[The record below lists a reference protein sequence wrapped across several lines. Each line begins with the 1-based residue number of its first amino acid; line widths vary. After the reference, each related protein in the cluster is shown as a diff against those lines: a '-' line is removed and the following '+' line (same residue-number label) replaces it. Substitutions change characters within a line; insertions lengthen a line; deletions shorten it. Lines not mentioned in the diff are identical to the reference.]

1 MKGGNLPV
9 RHIPSGTPV
18 NESES
23 KAIEQLKS
31 KLQSHSDNW
40 IMLSNLYHHSHAA
53 RLSDEID
60 LVLIGSH
67 GVIVVEIKHWDLGYI
82 KSNSIKAEAEAERIN
97 DKAKRIAG
105 KLRQG
110 GRDSGFVSA
119 RMLLTGGGTG
129 VSGGQRQFIR
139 GVPVFGLS
147 EWKDLTDTPGLA
159 ILTQQQIEDAARQ
172 IEPHSKPALTGQIR
186 QFGGLINLEK
196 ISPSTETFHRVYR
209 GQHPSRR
216 DKVVLHL
223 FDLSASSEKQ
233 PKDLARREFDVIQQW
248 QKSPFVPSLLD
259 SFQEAEQYPGE
270 LFYFSLVDSDAPT
283 LLKRSEDRQWSR
295 DDRISFAQDAL
306 RALHGFHCPEDS
318 ELPALVHRNI
328 TPETLRVRHNGKP
341 LFTGFSF
348 SRIADAQTI
357 SPADAQHV
365 VDEWA
370 APEVQRG
377 GLPAADARSDVYSLC
392 KSLRILFADDTNAD
406 RETRDLLG
414 LGCEED
420 AQKRESP
427 LELASALESHTSPT
441 AKAGIPELP
450 AAEFWDEG
458 TIVPFQSTR
467 YKIVSR
473 LGKGGFGQTFKV
485 VELDGNSDE
494 LFGTYV
500 AKVIHHEADAV
511 VSLRAYRKV
520 RAYTVHR
527 HLSALHEIAPVWEG
541 NRFAALLKWI
551 EGVPLHDLSGVLEL
565 YCEELAELS
574 VETLALRW
582 IKDLCEALWQIHQVR
597 LVHGDVS
604 PRNIIVEGGNVVLTD
619 YDTVADQGSVPRT
632 LHAWYASEA
641 VEARIAITASDDLFA
656 LSASIFHVIFDREPF
671 LFGATRRKNQ
681 GLNWEAVDA
690 MKMPKLREFLDRATH
705 PDPQQRFQDARDG
718 LSFLTTQ
725 LTANAAISVV
735 PSPPPATLSAQ
746 VVNRL
751 SDLLSAYPGSRYGNA
766 ETRGLDSEFAAQTY
780 VETGLDRALKWDVQA
795 ANVDLIVLFGN
806 AGDGKTAFLQNLAQ
820 EVSGDLIPSQQR
832 LCERRL
838 EDGRMFKVN
847 LDGSAAYQNQSAN
860 QILEAF
866 FKPFHTL
873 TPARNSIHAIAI
885 NSGKMLEWLDERD
898 GDTPFTEQL
907 RDSLFGSQA
916 LSNPR
921 LRLID
926 LNHRSL
932 VGGINEGQ
940 ISTQFL
946 DELLDRLLGGQIKP
960 DPWTVCAS
968 CSAQHRCSARASVLE
983 LRDAQRG
990 ARLRQR
996 LADALQAC
1004 HLRGEI
1010 HITARELRAALVF
1023 IFFGVHDCQELHDN
1037 PELTQAP
1044 YWDRVFAAE
1053 GPASAQRQGEL
1064 LKELARFDPALDANP
1079 IVDRQLLAQH
1089 PIASPG
1095 TAQRLASARRRAYF
1109 EWGETE
1115 FAQLQLPSD
1124 PLPLH
1129 GAQHLHRFR
1138 RVPLM
1143 SDQEQQTLC
1152 HELCQ
1157 GIARLE
1163 DLPELVHTRSDGL
1176 PLHLTPRTPTDSAFW
1191 VLKPW
1196 ARFTLTAP
1204 LPPATQGLEVLHTHL
1219 VLTYRYA
1226 DGSDEQ
1232 LPIGLELFHLLLE
1245 LKDGMQLSGIG
1256 QEGVF
1261 AHLEIFVQRLAQE
1274 DSRELWGWH
1283 PEADADVMRLMVSLQ
1298 DGRQTLIRELA
1309 PKLTGER
1316 A

>member
-1 MKGGNLPV
+1 
-9 RHIPSGTPV
+9 
-18 NESES
+18 
-23 KAIEQLKS
+23 
-31 KLQSHSDNW
+31 
-40 IMLSNLYHHSHAA
+40 MLSNLHHHSHAA

-60 LVLIGSH
+60 LVLIGSR
-67 GVIVVEIKHWDLGYI
+67 GVIVLEIKHWDLGYI
-82 KSNSIKAEAEAERIN
+82 KSNAITADAEAERIN

-105 KLRQG
+105 KLRKG
-110 GRDSGFVSA
+110 GRESGFVTA
-119 RMLLTGGGTG
+119 KMLLTAGGTG
-129 VSGGQRQFIR
+129 VSGGQRQLIR

-147 EWKDLTDTPGLA
+147 EWKELIETPGVA
-159 ILTQQQIEDAARQ
+159 VFTRQQSEEAARL
-172 IEPHSKPALTGQIR
+172 IEPHSKPALTGQLR
-186 QFGGLINLEK
+186 QFGGLISLEK
-196 ISPSTETFHRVYR
+196 ISPTTESFHRVYR

-270 LFYFSLVDSDAPT
+270 LCYFSLVDSDAPT
-283 LLKRSEDRQWSR
+283 LIKRSEDEEWSR
-295 DDRISFAQDAL
+295 DERIRYTQDAL
-306 RALHGFHCPEDS
+306 RAVHGFHYPEDS
-318 ELPALVHRNI
+318 QLPALVHRNI

-357 SPADAQHV
+357 SPTDAQHS
-365 VDEWA
+365 VDQWA
-370 APEVQRG
+370 APEVRRG
-377 GLPAADARSDVYSLC
+377 GLPSADARSDVYSLC
-392 KSLRILFADDTNAD
+392 KSLSILFAGDTNAD
-406 RETRDLLG
+406 CEARTLLSM
-414 LGCEED
+414 GCEEN
-420 AQKRESP
+420 AQKRVSP
-427 LELASALESHTSPT
+427 LELASALECHTSPGP
-441 AKAGIPELP
+441 KANSPQLP

-458 TIVPFQSTR
+458 TVVPFQSTR

-473 LGKGGFGQTFKV
+473 LGKGGIGQTFKV
-485 VELDGNSDE
+485 VELAANSDE
-494 LFGTYV
+494 RFGTYV
-500 AKVIHHEADAV
+500 AKVIQHEADAIV
-511 VSLRAYRKV
+511 ALHAYRKV
-520 RAYTVHR
+520 RAYTIHR
-527 HLSALHEIAPVWEG
+527 NLSALHEIAPAWEG
-541 NRFAALLKWI
+541 NRFVALLKWV
-551 EGVPLHDLSGVLEL
+551 EGVPLHDLTGVLEI
-565 YCEELAELS
+565 YREELAEPS
-574 VETLALRW
+574 VEALALRW
-582 IKDLCEALWQIHQVR
+582 VKDLCAALWQLHQVR

-619 YDTVADQGSVPRT
+619 YDTVADQASVPRT
-632 LHAWYASEA
+632 HHAWYASDS
-641 VEARIAITASDDLFA
+641 VEARAAITTSDDLFA
-656 LSASIFHVIFDREPF
+656 LAACFFHVIFDREPF
-671 LFGATRRKNQ
+671 LFGAIRRKNQ
-681 GLNWEAVDA
+681 GLNWENIEAA
-690 MKMPKLREFLDRATH
+690 EIPQLRKFLDRATH
-705 PDPQQRFQDARDG
+705 PNPQQRFLDARDA
-718 LSFLTTQ
+718 LSFLTAEVKTGGPS
-725 LTANAAISVV
+725 SVT
-735 PSPPPATLSAQ
+735 PSPPLTTLSAQ
-746 VVNRL
+746 VVDRL
-751 SDLLSAYPGSRYGNA
+751 NDLLSAYPGSRYGNA
-766 ETRGLDSEFAAQTY
+766 ETRGLDSDFAAQTY
-780 VETGLDRALKWDVQA
+780 VETGLDQALKQDVQA

-806 AGDGKTAFLQNLAQ
+806 AGDGKTAFLQNLAK

-838 EDGRMFKVN
+838 EAGRMFKVN

-873 TPARNSIHAIAI
+873 APTHNSTHAIAI

-898 GDTPFTEQL
+898 DDTPFTEQL
-907 RDSLFGSQA
+907 RDSLFGSERNFKG
-916 LSNPR
+916 SPNPR

-932 VGGINEGQ
+932 VGGINEGK

-946 DELLDRLLGGQIKP
+946 DALLDRFLGTQLKQ
-960 DPWTVCAS
+960 DPWSVCAS
-968 CSAQHRCSARASVLE
+968 CSAQHRCSARASILE
-983 LRDAQRG
+983 LRDAQHG
-990 ARLRQR
+990 ARLRRR

-1037 PELTQAP
+1037 PELTPAP

-1089 PIASPG
+1089 AAAVPG
-1095 TAQRLASARRRAYF
+1095 TADRLASARRRAYF
-1109 EWGETE
+1109 EWSEAD
-1115 FAQLQLPSD
+1115 FAQLQLSSD
-1124 PLPLH
+1124 ALPLH
-1129 GAQHLHRFR
+1129 GAQHLDRFR
-1138 RVPLM
+1138 LVPLM
-1143 SDQEQQTLC
+1143 SEQEQQTLC
-1152 HELCQ
+1152 HALCQ

-1163 DLPELVHTRSDGL
+1163 NLPDLAHTRSEGL
-1176 PLHLTPRTPTDSAFW
+1176 PLRLTPRTPTDSAFW
-1191 VLKPW
+1191 VFKPW

-1226 DGSDEQ
+1226 NGSEEH

-1283 PEADADVMRLMVSLQ
+1283 PEADSEVMRLRISLQ

-1309 PKLTGER
+1309 PQLIRER

>member
-1 MKGGNLPV
+1 MPV

-18 NESES
+18 NESER
-23 KAIEQLKS
+23 KAIEHLKS
-31 KLQSHSDNW
+31 KLQSHADNW
-40 IMLSNLYHHSHAA
+40 VMLSNLYHHFHAA

-60 LVLIGSH
+60 LVLISSR

-82 KSNSIKAEAEAERIN
+82 KANAIKAETEAERIN

-110 GRDSGFVSA
+110 ARDSGFISA

-129 VSGGQRQFIR
+129 LSGGQRQLIR

-147 EWKDLTDTPGLA
+147 EWKELIETVGLVAFTP
-159 ILTQQQIEDAARQ
+159 QHIEEVARQ
-172 IEPHSKPALTGQIR
+172 IEPHCKPALTGQLR
-186 QFGGLINLEK
+186 QFGGLINLER
-196 ISPSTETFHRVYR
+196 ISPLTESFHRIYR

-223 FDLSASSEKQ
+223 FDLSASGERQ

-259 SFQEAEQYPGE
+259 SFQEAEEYPGE
-270 LFYFSLVDSDAPT
+270 LFYFSLVDSDAPS
-283 LLKRSEDRQWSR
+283 LLKRSEDSDWSY
-295 DDRISFAQDAL
+295 DDRIRYAQDAL
-306 RALHGFHCPEDS
+306 RALHGFHYPVDLQ
-318 ELPALVHRNI
+318 LPALVHRRIN
-328 TPETLRVRHNGKP
+328 PETLRVRHSGKP
-341 LFTGFSF
+341 LFTGFEF

-357 SPADAQHV
+357 STSDVQHAE
-365 VDEWA
+365 DEWS
-370 APEVQRG
+370 APEVRRG
-377 GLPAADARSDVYSLC
+377 GLPSADARSDVYSLC
-392 KSLRILFADDTNAD
+392 KSLSILFAGDTSAD
-406 RETRDLLG
+406 RVARDLLDM
-414 LGCEED
+414 GCEED

-427 LELASALESHTSPT
+427 MELAAALESHTSPG
-441 AKAGIPELP
+441 AKASIAELP

-458 TIVPFQSTR
+458 TIVPFQSMR

-473 LGKGGFGQTFKV
+473 LGKGGIGQTFKV
-485 VELDGNSDE
+485 VELDANSDE

-500 AKVIHHEADAV
+500 AKIIQHEADAV
-511 VSLRAYRKV
+511 VALRAYRKV

-527 HLSALHEIAPVWEG
+527 NLSALHEIAPSWQG
-541 NRFAALLKWI
+541 NRFAALLKWV
-551 EGVPLHDLSGVLEL
+551 EGIPLHDLTGVLEL
-565 YCEELAELS
+565 HREDLAEPS
-574 VETLALRW
+574 VEALVLRW
-582 IKDLCEALWQIHQVR
+582 ITDLCEALWQLHQVR

-632 LHAWYASEA
+632 HHAWYASEA
-641 VEARIAITASDDLFA
+641 VETRAGITASDDLFA
-656 LSASIFHVIFDREPF
+656 LAATFFHVVLDQEPF

-681 GLNWEAVDA
+681 GLNWAASDAVN
-690 MKMPKLREFLDRATH
+690 MPQLRAFLDRATH
-705 PDPQQRFQDARDG
+705 PDPQRRFIDARDA
-718 LSFLTTQ
+718 LSFLTTNIEADAPNPVATPP
-725 LTANAAISVV
+725 LT
-735 PSPPPATLSAQ
+735 TLSAQ
-746 VVNRL
+746 VVARL
-751 SDLLSAYPGSRYGNA
+751 TDLLSAYPGSRYGNA
-766 ETRGLDSEFAAQTY
+766 ETRGLDSEFAVQTY
-780 VETGLDRALKWDVQA
+780 VETGLDRALKQDVQA

-806 AGDGKTAFLQNLAQ
+806 AGDGKTAFLQNLAR

-832 LCERRL
+832 QCERQL
-838 EDGRMFKVN
+838 ESGRIFKVN
-847 LDGSAAYQNQSAN
+847 LDGSAAYQEQRAN

-866 FKPFHTL
+866 FEPFHTL
-873 TPARNSIHAIAI
+873 APTHNSTHAIAI
-885 NSGKMLEWLDERD
+885 NSGKMLEWLDERAD
-898 GDTPFTEQL
+898 GTPFTKQL
-907 RDSLFGSQA
+907 RDSLFGSERG
-916 LSNPR
+916 LKGPLNPR

-932 VGGINEGQ
+932 VGGIDAGQ

-946 DELLDRLLGGQIKP
+946 DALLERFLGTQIEP
-960 DPWTVCAS
+960 DPWAVCTS
-968 CSAQHRCSARASVLE
+968 CSAQHRCSARASVLA

-990 ARLRQR
+990 TRLRRR

-1037 PELTQAP
+1037 PELAPAP

-1064 LKELARFDPALDANP
+1064 LKELSRFDPALDANS
-1079 IVDRQLLAQH
+1079 IVDRQLLAQRAV
-1089 PIASPG
+1089 ASSG
-1095 TAQRLASARRRAYF
+1095 TAERLASARRRAYF
-1109 EWGETE
+1109 EWGETD
-1115 FAQLQLPSD
+1115 FAQLQLPD
-1124 PLPLH
+1124 ALPLH
-1129 GAQHLHRFR
+1129 GAQYLDRFR
-1138 RVPLM
+1138 RVRLM
-1143 SDQEQQTLC
+1143 GEQEQQSVC
-1152 HELCQ
+1152 RELCQ

-1163 DLPELVHTRSDGL
+1163 DLPEIAHTRSEGL
-1176 PLHLTPRTPTDSAFW
+1176 PLRIAPRTPTDSAFW
-1191 VLKPW
+1191 VVKRW

-1204 LPPATQGLEVLHTHL
+1204 LPPATQGLELLHTHL
-1219 VLTYRYA
+1219 VLTYRYN
-1226 DGSDEQ
+1226 DGSEER

-1245 LKDGMQLSGIG
+1245 LKDGLQLSGIG

-1283 PEADADVMRLMVSLQ
+1283 PEAEAAISRLRVAWQ
-1298 DGRQTLIRELA
+1298 DGRQTLIRERGPELA
-1309 PKLTGER
+1309 GER

>member
-1 MKGGNLPV
+1 MPV

-18 NESES
+18 NESER

-31 KLQSHSDNW
+31 KLQSHADNW
-40 IMLSNLYHHSHAA
+40 VMLSNLYHHFHAA

-60 LVLIGSH
+60 LVLIGSR

-82 KSNSIKAEAEAERIN
+82 KANAIKADKEAERIN

-110 GRDSGFVSA
+110 GRASGFVSA
-119 RMLLTGGGTG
+119 RLLLTGGGTG
-129 VSGGQRQFIR
+129 VSGSQRLLIR

-147 EWKDLTDTPGLA
+147 EWKELTETAGLA
-159 ILTQQQIEDAARQ
+159 IFTPQQIEEAARQ
-172 IEPHSKPALTGQIR
+172 IEPHSKPALIGQLR
-186 QFGGLINLEK
+186 QFGGLINLEM
-196 ISPSTETFHRVYR
+196 ISPSTESFHRVYR

-216 DKVVLHL
+216 DKVILHL
-223 FDLSASSEKQ
+223 FDLSASTEKQ
-233 PKDLARREFDVIQQW
+233 PKDLARREFDVIQRW

-283 LLKRSEDRQWSR
+283 LLKRSQDTEWSR
-295 DDRISFAQDAL
+295 DDRIRYAQGAL
-306 RALHGFHCPEDS
+306 RALHGFHSPDDLQ
-318 ELPALVHRNI
+318 LPALVHRNI

-341 LFTGFSF
+341 LFTAFSF

-357 SPADAQHV
+357 SRTGAQRAI
-365 VDEWA
+365 DEWA
-370 APEVQRG
+370 APEVRRG

-392 KSLRILFADDTNAD
+392 KSLIISFVGDTSAD
-406 RETRDLLG
+406 RDARDLLG
-414 LGCEED
+414 MGCEED

-427 LELASALESHTSPT
+427 LELASALETHTSPGAKT
-441 AKAGIPELP
+441 AIQELP

-458 TIVPFQSTR
+458 TTVPFQSTH

-473 LGKGGFGQTFKV
+473 LGKGGIGQTFKV
-485 VELDGNSDE
+485 VELDANSDE

-500 AKVIHHEADAV
+500 AKIIQHEADAV
-511 VSLRAYRKV
+511 VALRAYRKV

-527 HLSALHEIAPVWEG
+527 NLSALHEIAPAWQRD
-541 NRFAALLKWI
+541 RFAALLKWV
-551 EGVPLHDLSGVLEL
+551 EGVPLHDLTGVLEL
-565 YCEELAELS
+565 HREELAEPSL
-574 VETLALRW
+574 EALALRW
-582 IKDLCEALWQIHQVR
+582 VKDLCEALWQLHQVR

-632 LHAWYASEA
+632 HHVWYASES
-641 VEARIAITASDDLFA
+641 VEARTAITSSDDLFA
-656 LSASIFHVIFDREPF
+656 LAATFFHVIFDREPF
-671 LFGATRRKNQ
+671 MFGASRRKNQ
-681 GLNWEAVDA
+681 GLNWADIEAA
-690 MKMPKLREFLDRATH
+690 NMPQLRAFLDRAVH
-705 PDPQQRFQDARDG
+705 PDPQKRFADARDA
-718 LSFLTTQ
+718 LSFLTAC
-725 LTANAAISVV
+725 LKADALSPVA
-735 PSPPPATLSAQ
+735 PSPHLTTLSAQ
-746 VVNRL
+746 VVERL

-766 ETRGLDSEFAAQTY
+766 ETRGLDSDFAKQTY
-780 VETGLDRALKWDVQA
+780 VETGLDRALKQDVQA
-795 ANVDLIVLFGN
+795 GNVDLIVLFGN

-820 EVSGDLIPSQQR
+820 EVSGELIPSQQR
-832 LCERRL
+832 LCERQL
-838 EDGRMFKVN
+838 EGGRIFKVN
-847 LDGSAAYQNQSAN
+847 LDGSAAYQEQRAN
-860 QILEAF
+860 EILEAF
-866 FKPFHTL
+866 FEPFHTL
-873 TPARNSIHAIAI
+873 VPTRNSTHAIAI
-885 NSGKMLEWLDERD
+885 NSGKMLEWLDERAD
-898 GDTPFTEQL
+898 DTPFTEQL
-907 RDSLFGSQA
+907 RGSLFDSERRFKGT
-916 LSNPR
+916 SNPR

-932 VGGINEGQ
+932 VGGIDQGQ
-940 ISTQFL
+940 ISTRFL
-946 DELLDRLLGGQIKP
+946 DALLDRFLGTEIKP
-960 DPWTVCAS
+960 DPWAVCTS

-983 LRDAQRG
+983 LRDARRG

-1037 PELTQAP
+1037 PELTPAS

-1053 GPASAQRQGEL
+1053 GSASAQRQGEL

-1079 IVDRQLLAQH
+1079 IVDRQLLAQLAV
-1089 PIASPG
+1089 ASPG
-1095 TAQRLASARRRAYF
+1095 TTERLASARRRAYF

-1115 FAQLQLPSD
+1115 FAQLQLSTD
-1124 PLPLH
+1124 ALPLH
-1129 GAQHLHRFR
+1129 GAQYLDRFR

-1143 SDQEQQTLC
+1143 GEQEQQTLC

-1163 DLPELVHTRSDGL
+1163 DLPELAHTRSDGL
-1176 PLHLTPRTPTDSAFW
+1176 PLRITPRTPTDSAFW
-1191 VLKPW
+1191 VIKPW

-1219 VLTYRYA
+1219 VLNYRYA
-1226 DGSDEQ
+1226 DGSEER

-1245 LKDGMQLSGIG
+1245 LKDGLQLSGIG

-1274 DSRELWGWH
+1274 DGRELWGWH
-1283 PEADADVMRLMVSLQ
+1283 PEAEAAISRLRVTLQ
-1298 DGRQTLIRELA
+1298 DGRQTLIRERT
-1309 PKLTGER
+1309 PRLTGER